1 MNAHACVC
9 ERECMCV
16 CVGECMCVHVNA
28 CVYVQLCIAV
38 VLNHFNCL
46 QIGQFLMTL
55 PQHLEP
61 FTLEDNPAVLVALKY
76 GKLPYTDET
85 GEFLSDLGG
94 LFD

>member
-1 MNAHACVC
+1 MSDNF
-9 ERECMCV
+9 
-16 CVGECMCVHVNA
+16 
-28 CVYVQLCIAV
+28 Y
-38 VLNHFNCL
+38 CL

-61 FTLEDNPAVLVALKY
+61 FTLEDNPAVLVALKH

-94 LFD
+94 LMDYTQNKIICQKQEMQKSVV